1 MVSLLL
7 EHGASAVVVDNCG
20 RSCLHWAA
28 HLGWEVI
35 AELLLEAGADLSAK
49 DLSGRTPQDIAQPRI
64 AGMIKAEASRRAVA
78 FAMGQHARLGAGSR
92 VWELDEGVVQM
103 VLALV

>member
-1 MVSLLL
+1 KDKSGSTPLHCASHHGHTALVSLLL

-49 DLSGRTPQDIAQPRI
+49 DLSGRTPQDIAQ
-64 AGMIKAEASRRAVA
+64 
-78 FAMGQHARLGAGSR
+78 
-92 VWELDEGVVQM
+92 
-103 VLALV
+103 